1 MVALPH
7 YPMLCRPF
15 RTHLPRKSA
24 RTLKR
29 SATEGKNV
37 FIPFASLGIRSLTV
51 GDEVNQII
59 SLNLSCVRYII
70 DIGSGLEA
78 N

>member
-15 RTHLPRKSA
+15 RTYLPRNA
-24 RTLKR
+24 EEVCNRG
-29 SATEGKNV
+29 EGC
-37 FIPFASLGIRSLTV
+37 FIPLAALGIRSLTV

-59 SLNLSCVRYII
+59 RLNLSCVRYII